1 MTLTLAASVAVGLAV
16 RLILLPRADISG
28 DIDLFVGWVHGIA
41 SNGLPS
47 AYDARLSFPPVMT
60 YIWWLLAAVEPG
72 FRTETDSSDQ
82 AIRILMK
89 VPALLADLGL
99 AGLAGY
105 ALRQRPRWAVAAA
118 AVILLHPAVIDVSAL
133 LGHYESIYVLFA
145 LAAAIFATSGRTG
158 WAAALIAL
166 SLMTKPQAVMMLVP
180 FAALFFATSGWRG
193 LVRAAAIGVGVI
205 VILWLPFLAAD
216 GPANYLRNI
225 GFYQEQGQAALS
237 VWAWN
242 IWWLVQELVIG
253 GFAYDGV
260 AIVGPLSVKHLS
272 YLVTAILWTFIAV
285 AVIRDPRPRT
295 FILALA
301 ASVLVAF
308 SFATSMHERYSYA
321 ALVFL
326 LLLLPEPR
334 MRWLNA
340 GLGVVVTLNMLA
352 SVPPTAEISSIIRE
366 TRLIGVLGSLAM
378 LGITGV
384 VYTILRSRSAGRA
397 RVV

>member
-1 MTLTLAASVAVGLAV
+1 LTLTLAASVAVGLAV

-99 AGLAGY
+99 AGLVGY

-145 LAAAIFATSGRTG
+145 LAATIFATSGRTG

>member
-1 MTLTLAASVAVGLAV
+1 LTLLLAAAVAVGLAV
-16 RLILLPRADISG
+16 RLTLLPRADISG
-28 DIDLFVGWVHGIA
+28 DIDLFVSWVHGIA
-41 SNGLPS
+41 RNGLPS
-47 AYDARLSFPPVMT
+47 AYDARLSFPPVIT

-72 FRTETDSSDQ
+72 FLTASDSSDQ

-89 VPALLADLGL
+89 MPALLADLGL
-99 AGLAGY
+99 AGLAAY
-105 ALRQRPRWAVAAA
+105 ALRQRPGWAVAAA

-145 LAAAIFATSGRTG
+145 LAAAILAISGRSG

-180 FAALFFATSGWRG
+180 FAALFFATDGWRG

-225 GFYQEQGQAALS
+225 GFYQEQGQTALS

-242 IWWLVQELVIG
+242 VWWLVQELVIG

-260 AIVGPLSVKHLS
+260 AIVGPLTVKHLS
-272 YLVTAILWTFIAV
+272 YIVTAILWTFIAV

-308 SFATSMHERYSYA
+308 SFATSMHERYSYG
-321 ALVFL
+321 ALIFL

-340 GLGVVVTLNMLA
+340 GLGVVVTLNLLA

-384 VYTILRSRSAGRA
+384 VYTITRSRSAGRA
-397 RVV
+397 CVV

>member
-99 AGLAGY
+99 AGLVGY

-145 LAAAIFATSGRTG
+145 LAATIFATSGRTG